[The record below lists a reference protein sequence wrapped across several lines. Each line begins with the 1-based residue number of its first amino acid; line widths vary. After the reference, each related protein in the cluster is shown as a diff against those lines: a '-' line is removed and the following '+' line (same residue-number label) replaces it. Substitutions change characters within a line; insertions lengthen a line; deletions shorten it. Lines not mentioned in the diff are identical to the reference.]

1 MGSAMAKVS
10 SWGHEDTVVPGGI
23 SSGDFRSES
32 SKDDRN
38 QGSERVGE
46 MGGHGIPGSGSSRSR
61 GMKYEGRNKGRNTD
75 LSCPSVARSLPP
87 RTQPAVSSRRAASQT
102 QPVCIPTATQ
112 TETGH
117 WSTRFPST
125 SLTWLHHRPPALQ

>member
-1 MGSAMAKVS
+1 MAKVS
-10 SWGHEDTVVPGGI
+10 SWDHEDTVVPGGI

-46 MGGHGIPGSGSSRSR
+46 MGGHGIPGSRSSRSR

-87 RTQPAVSSRRAASQT
+87 AHSPLYPHEGLHLKPNLSASQPPPKPK
-102 QPVCIPTATQ
+102 QV
-112 TETGH
+112 TG
-117 WSTRFPST
+117 
-125 SLTWLHHRPPALQ
+125 PPASPPFH